1 MTAEVL
7 PSIRKTGGYGLR
19 TVEDMI
25 NNPDTA
31 IQLLTQLKVLRLQN
45 EQLALERDTAIQ
57 TKAWI
62 GSRREA
68 TSMNTASQKSKEC
81 ERLREQLSDA
91 ENWKQVKAIRW
102 LSQYFALSKG
112 LYGAVTH
119 KLKDICS
126 EMAGSVPIF
135 PILNMERSRHT
146 R

>member
-31 IQLLTQLKVLRLQN
+31 IQLLTQVKVLRLQN
-45 EQLALERDTAIQ
+45 EQLALERDTAIK

-68 TSMNTASQKSKEC
+68 TAMNTASQKSKEC
-81 ERLREQLSDA
+81 ERLREQARRCRKL
-91 ENWKQVKAIRW
+91 ETGQGHPLVVAILR
-102 LSQYFALSKG
+102 
-112 LYGAVTH
+112 V
-119 KLKDICS
+119 I
-126 EMAGSVPIF
+126 
-135 PILNMERSRHT
+135 
-146 R
+146 